1 MATVAQILRQADTLK
16 VTLSESGKTISELW
30 VSRQRLEDLYKK
42 LLLLDLEYALDKK
55 VEQDLW
61 NHAFKNQIN
70 ILQIQAKDKQ
80 NVKRGENQASLNLFL
95 ETASG
100 FYLQF
105 LQQICTTFKLD
116 LPFRRKS
123 SAFGVMKEKCSVK
136 NKITTPKKSSCLYV
150 CQHCLVHLGDIARY
164 RQQVEQAQTFYRHAA
179 NLVPQNGQPYNQL
192 AILEAARGN
201 KLSTVFYYIRSL
213 AVRHPFPVA
222 ATNLEKFYV
231 KLTRDIGDVRGKLS
245 LSEVINS
252 LLQFTALVHL
262 TTDLTKAQSLREHL
276 LSSLPSHVTSQSL
289 TSTVLLQIVAI
300 TVFTLS
306 HAQKNIGDQDGE
318 DSQYS
323 REEELCLE
331 LITTFTL
338 SVLDVL
344 LQATPKQEQKARE
357 FFTLTPIKV
366 LLDWL
371 HLNPHALRKPQ
382 LTESSLWIGLAKLL
396 NSIQSVGD
404 KENPTDMSKF
414 DDIPLPEDCDL
425 RCFQP
430 IEKAHS
436 SYSFSRVP
444 VDGLHPMLQLQIR
457 CHRLLN
463 HGKWLAQQVVGMNL
477 LNCTTLKSGRLQF
490 TTPSIHIRSTAETH
504 TPTGIERK
512 FGRQNVAIQAIIQ
525 KKGDH
530 EESESRLL
538 TKQLPST
545 EKDTKGISQTSSG
558 QSSPKYL
565 LGIPTSEPQFMKH
578 GSVKTV
584 PNQPLYQRYSSPTA
598 QQQPSTLPGPG
609 KFVPVPRV
617 SPSPQVQSNYTGSAA
632 STTNVQLSHLH
643 EQFNIKGHSPP
654 PMQQQPGATSVS
666 QGLSHHTPS
675 PRLPYPKM
683 DMFRMQSPRPGLPQN
698 VTAAD
703 VPALPLSPAA
713 QQQLRAALAQ
723 TPIPGQP
730 FHNMSP
736 SQLLQVMK
744 LANQMM
750 TTAKQT
756 NLNSQIS
763 PPSQQTA
770 FSQAPGTE
778 RVQTSPKAQTQHS
791 GTPRMPNFPT
801 FSGTPGYSNVTGA
814 PMRPPPTYG
823 TSNIAPLH
831 KDPGQH
837 PINASMYGGFNPR
850 TIQPPTP
857 VMMETRHT
865 STFQGHAE
873 GTPKP
878 ETFSSDRRDGQNGGG
893 KGVPQ
898 SRTYSLFSSSPWE
911 VPSLAGGEP
920 RSLGSSP
927 FSSASSSIRNSPDP
941 ESVQTGQTTFDV
953 CYSVP
958 DVTRTGASPNT
969 PASDLTHHQQYGPG
983 NLQSIWSSSGPSP
996 LERLLEQQKQ
1006 QRQGDPH

>member
-1 MATVAQILRQADTLK
+1 MTTVAQILRQADTLK

-105 LQQICTTFKLD
+105 LQQLCTTFKLD

-136 NKITTPKKSSCLYV
+136 KKITTPKKSSCLYV

-245 LSEVINS
+245 LSEVVNS
-252 LLQFTALVHL
+252 LLQFIALIHL
-262 TTDLTKAQSLREHL
+262 TTDLNKAQTLRDHL
-276 LSSLPSHVTSQSL
+276 LTSLPSHVTSQSL
-289 TSTVLLQIVAI
+289 TSTVLLQMVAI
-300 TVFTLS
+300 IVFTLS

-318 DSQYS
+318 DTQYS

-371 HLNPHALRKPQ
+371 HLNPHAFRKPH
-382 LTESSLWIGLAKLL
+382 LTESSLWMGLAKLL

-404 KENPTDMSKF
+404 KENPTDVSKF

-436 SYSFSRVP
+436 GYSFSRVP
-444 VDGLHPMLQLQIR
+444 VDGLQLMLQTEIR

-463 HGKWLAQQVVGMNL
+463 HGKWLAKQVVGMNL

-490 TTPSIHIRSTAETH
+490 TTPSIHVRTEAQAATAS
-504 TPTGIERK
+504 ERK

-545 EKDTKGISQTSSG
+545 EKDPKGLSQTSSG

-578 GSVKTV
+578 SSVKTV
-584 PNQPLYQRYSSPTA
+584 LNQPIYQRYPSPTI
-598 QQQPSTLPGPG
+598 QQQPPSLAGPG
-609 KFVPVPRV
+609 KIVPMPRA
-617 SPSPQVQSNYTGSAA
+617 SSSQVQSNYTGSTAV
-632 STTNVQLSHLH
+632 TTNVQLSHLQ
-643 EQFNIKGHSPP
+643 EQFNTKGHSPP
-654 PMQQQPGATSVS
+654 PVQKQTGTSSVS
-666 QGLSHHTPS
+666 QGLTHHTAS
-675 PRLPYPKM
+675 PRLPYPQI

-703 VPALPLSPAA
+703 TPTLPLSPAA

-723 TPIPGQP
+723 APIPGQP

-750 TTAKQT
+750 TTAKHT
-756 NLNSQIS
+756 NLNS
-763 PPSQQTA
+763 PPSQQST

-791 GTPRMPNFPT
+791 GSPRMPNFPT
-801 FSGTPGYSNVTGA
+801 FSGSPGYSNVTGPA
-814 PMRPPPTYG
+814 MRPPPAYG
-823 TSNIAPLH
+823 TSSIGPLQ
-831 KDPGQH
+831 KDSGQH
-837 PINASMYGGFNPR
+837 PLNAGIYGRFNPR

-857 VMMETRHT
+857 VMMEARHT

-878 ETFSSDRRDGQNGGG
+878 ETFNSDRRDGQNGGG
-893 KGVPQ
+893 KSVPQ

-941 ESVQTGQTTFDV
+941 EIVQAGQTTFDV

-958 DVTRTGASPNT
+958 EVTGASPST
-969 PASDLTHHQQYGPG
+969 PGTDITQHQQFGQG
-983 NLQSIWSSSGPSP
+983 NLQSIWSTSGPSP